1 MGKIRCKNGIEVDR
15 ITVMPRQGRMYI
27 YGVYYENGK
36 TKTCYIAPEEPR
48 NILDETIAVGYL
60 IRPDRYSS
68 MITNML
74 ERIAD
79 LMVSYPS
86 DEVKK
91 NAPKFAEQLIS
102 IGQKIKQNA
111 ENIKLD

>member
-68 MITNML
+68 
-74 ERIAD
+74 
-79 LMVSYPS
+79 